1 MSTDLEKRI
10 LKQKRGVVRFSTEHF
25 SLQNK
30 HLLPVKPPYNE
41 KEVLCNKPKVCK
53 ATERDAL
60 RVRLDAALGASP
72 RQLARRDG
80 NRVGHPTPTYVEVK
94 LKCISLGN
102 LDKMRLWVPKS
113 CGCLKQRTPQHC
125 KLTQIQKP
133 KMLKEVSQYKCYLL
147 RI

>member
-10 LKQKRGVVRFSTEHF
+10 LKQKCGVVRFNTEHF

-60 RVRLDAALGASP
+60 RVRLDAAP

-94 LKCISLGN
+94 LNS
-102 LDKMRLWVPKS
+102 
-113 CGCLKQRTPQHC
+113 
-125 KLTQIQKP
+125 
-133 KMLKEVSQYKCYLL
+133 
-147 RI
+147 

>member
-60 RVRLDAALGASP
+60 RVRLDAAPGASP

-94 LKCISLGN
+94 PNFTRLLGQLCFN
-102 LDKMRLWVPKS
+102 TVVLGETNMALV
-113 CGCLKQRTPQHC
+113 T
-125 KLTQIQKP
+125 
-133 KMLKEVSQYKCYLL
+133 L
-147 RI
+147 RGD